1 MDERFKRMSG
11 IINDAQFEA
20 IKSTTMVLFGLGG
33 VGGFAFEAIIRAGFE
48 NLALIDMD
56 KFEITNLNRQ
66 LASNSNNIGLYKVD
80 VYKNRA
86 TWINPNANILT
97 SNVKVSNENINS
109 IFDEIKSKFSNS
121 KIFVLDMIDD
131 VNAKIEIIKYCHFNN
146 LELISS
152 MGTANHINSDK
163 IYIDKINNTSYCPLA
178 KKIRHILND
187 DKNINPTVLYF
198 KEEPIKALDDNNNH
212 LKSTISY
219 IPAISG
225 LKIAEYCIKKII

>member
-66 LASNSNNIGLYKVD
+66 LASDSNNIGLYKVD

-86 TWINPNANILT
+86 TCINPNANILT
-97 SNVKVSNENINS
+97 FNVKVSNENINS
-109 IFDEIKSKFSNS
+109 IFDEIKSKFINS

-131 VNAKIEIIKYCHFNN
+131 VNTKIEIIKYCHFNN
-146 LELISS
+146 LELILISTMIRSS
-152 MGTANHINSDK
+152 SF
-163 IYIDKINNTSYCPLA
+163 
-178 KKIRHILND
+178 
-187 DKNINPTVLYF
+187 TVF
-198 KEEPIKALDDNNNH
+198 F
-212 LKSTISY
+212 
-219 IPAISG
+219 
-225 LKIAEYCIKKII
+225 